1 MRRKLVVSLTLGVSL
16 LCLLA
21 VSVEAQRGP
30 RARRARRAHTE
41 QQQQA
46 APPSAAIA
54 EALGELR
61 WGMEPRAVHQYF
73 VNKIRENY
81 RERLT
86 KAPGTIEED
95 RIRHDMDDEIRRL
108 RESYVRF
115 DGDRTGWDL
124 SFLRTEFTH
133 GNRESMLVYRD
144 ENSQNFYFFIQ
155 GRLWKWYKAFDS
167 SVFQGQ
173 TFDQFAEAVQGRF
186 GRAADRTGTLVE
198 GGPQQHWLEWQ
209 DRTTRLR
216 AVDQN
221 RFYGFYCLVF
231 EDRETLGRL
240 AELRTNTVP
249 SQAEQGHALVESVT
263 LPASGEDD
271 ANDGNADIV
280 DRITGNI
287 RRRPE
292 QTSGTPA
299 SGTRSAGTPA
309 SRGSSGSGSRG
320 SQPASGSGRSGGDQL
335 DLSDL

>member
-16 LCLLA
+16 LCFLA
-21 VSVEAQRGP
+21 VSVEAQRGRHGRRQRHAQP
-30 RARRARRAHTE
+30 ARE
-41 QQQQA
+41 A
-46 APPSAAIA
+46 APPNSAAIA
-54 EALGELR
+54 EALGDLH
-61 WGMEPRAVHQYF
+61 WGMEPRQVHQYF
-73 VNKIRENY
+73 VNKIRERY
-81 RERLT
+81 REPLT

-95 RIRHDMDDEIRRL
+95 RIRHDMENEIRRL

-144 ENSQNFYFFIQ
+144 ENSQNFYFFIG
-155 GRLWKWYKAFDS
+155 GRLWKWYKAFDAA
-167 SVFQGQ
+167 VFQGQ
-173 TFDQFAEAVQGRF
+173 SFDQFAQAVQGRF

-198 GGPQQHWLEWQ
+198 GGPVQHWLEWQ
-209 DRTTRLR
+209 DGSTRLR

-231 EDRETLGRL
+231 EDRATLGRL
-240 AELRTNTVP
+240 DELRTHTLP

-263 LPASGEDD
+263 LPEGGEQTGD
-271 ANDGNADIV
+271 ANADIV

-292 QTSGTPA
+292 TNGAQG
-299 SGTRSAGTPA
+299 RS
-309 SRGSSGSGSRG
+309 GSSGSARQRG
-320 SQPASGSGRSGGDQL
+320 SQPSAPANDSSSSSSSGGRDHL

>member
-1 MRRKLVVSLTLGVSL
+1 MRRKLLVSLTLGVSL
-16 LCLLA
+16 LSLLA
-21 VSVEAQRGP
+21 VTVEAQRG
-30 RARRARRAHTE
+30 RHGRRQRQAQARET
-41 QQQQA
+41 
-46 APPSAAIA
+46 APPNSAAIA
-54 EALGELR
+54 EALGELH
-61 WGMEPRAVHQYF
+61 WGMEPREVHQYF
-73 VNKIRENY
+73 VNKIRERY

-95 RIRHDMDDEIRRL
+95 RIRHDMEDEIRRL

-155 GRLWKWYKAFDS
+155 GRLWKWYKAFDATA
-167 SVFQGQ
+167 FQGQ

-186 GRAADRTGTLVE
+186 GHAADRTGTLVE
-198 GGPQQHWLEWQ
+198 GGPTEHWLEWQ
-209 DRTTRLR
+209 DQTTRLR
-216 AVDQN
+216 AVDHN

-231 EDRETLGRL
+231 EDRGTLGRL
-240 AELRTNTVP
+240 DQLRTHTLP
-249 SQAEQGHALVESVT
+249 SQAEQSHALVESVT
-263 LPASGEDD
+263 LPEGGDSSDG
-271 ANDGNADIV
+271 DGNSDIV

-292 QTSGTPA
+292 ASGAQGSSSSRGTSGSSREAQPSAPA
-299 SGTRSAGTPA
+299 NDGN
-309 SRGSSGSGSRG
+309 
-320 SQPASGSGRSGGDQL
+320 RSGGRDRL